1 MKKIGI
7 DIDDTVMNTFDVIEE
22 AARYFDKYFLEN
34 KGYQDITKYDF
45 HERFYWT
52 SEEKKAFFNYFRK
65 NKLYLKAKPKG
76 DALYYL
82 EKLYNEGYEIYFLT
96 RRKKDEKLDIL
107 SITKNDLI
115 SKGFKFTD
123 CYIGLSKKGEACKSL
138 GIDVFIDDAV
148 IQIEDVN
155 NYGIKTILIDNW
167 YNKEY
172 KGLRA
177 KNFQEI
183 YNIIRKWNNARW

>member
-1 MKKIGI
+1 MKIVI

-155 NYGIKTILIDNW
+155 NYGIKTILVDNW

-183 YNIIRKWNNARW
+183 YNIIRKWNNAR

>member
-1 MKKIGI
+1 MKIGI
-7 DIDDTVMNTFDVIEE
+7 DIDDTVMNTIEVIDE
-22 AARYFDKYFLEN
+22 AALEFDKIYLAN

-45 HERFYWT
+45 HDRFYWS
-52 SEEKKAFFNYFRK
+52 SEEKRAFFEYFRK
-65 NKLYLKAKPKG
+65 NKLYLKARPKG

-96 RRKKDEKLDIL
+96 RRSTDEKLDIL
-107 SITKNDLI
+107 EITKNDLT
-115 SKGFKFTD
+115 SKGFKYKD
-123 CYIGLSKKGEACKSL
+123 CYIGLSKKGEACKKL
-138 GIDVFIDDAV
+138 GIDVFIDDSV
-148 IQIEDVN
+148 MQIEDVN
-155 NYGIKTILIDNW
+155 NYHIKTILVDTW

-183 YNIIRKWNNARW
+183 YNIIRKWNNAR

>member
-1 MKKIGI
+1 MKIGI

-65 NKLYLKAKPKG
+65 NKLYLKAKPKE

-123 CYIGLSKKGEACKSL
+123 CYIGLSKKGEACKNL

-183 YNIIRKWNNARW
+183 YNIIRKWNNAR

>member
-1 MKKIGI
+1 MKIGI
-7 DIDDTVMNTFDVIEE
+7 DIDDTVMNTFDVIGE

-155 NYGIKTILIDNW
+155 NYGIKTILVDNW

-183 YNIIRKWNNARW
+183 YNIIRKWNNAR

>member
-1 MKKIGI
+1 MKIGI
-7 DIDDTVMNTFDVIEE
+7 DIDDTVMNTFDIIEE

-155 NYGIKTILIDNW
+155 NYGIKTILVDNW

-183 YNIIRKWNNARW
+183 YNIIRKWNNAR

>member
-1 MKKIGI
+1 MKIGI

-82 EKLYNEGYEIYFLT
+82 EKLYNEGYELYFLT

-123 CYIGLSKKGEACKSL
+123 CYIGLSKKGEACKNL

-183 YNIIRKWNNARW
+183 YNIIRKWNNAR

>member
-1 MKKIGI
+1 MKIGI
-7 DIDDTVMNTFDVIEE
+7 DIDDTVMNTFDIIEE

>member
-1 MKKIGI
+1 MKIGI

-155 NYGIKTILIDNW
+155 NYGIKTILVDNW

>member
-1 MKKIGI
+1 MKIGI

-123 CYIGLSKKGEACKSL
+123 CYIGLSKKGEACKNL
-138 GIDVFIDDAV
+138 EIDVFIDDAV

-155 NYGIKTILIDNW
+155 NYGIKTILVDNW

-183 YNIIRKWNNARW
+183 YNIIRKWNNAR

>member
-1 MKKIGI
+1 MKIGI

-22 AARYFDKYFLEN
+22 AARYFDRYFLEN

-155 NYGIKTILIDNW
+155 NYGIKTILVDNW

-183 YNIIRKWNNARW
+183 YNIIRKWNNAR

>member
-1 MKKIGI
+1 MKIGI

-172 KGLRA
+172 KVLRA

-183 YNIIRKWNNARW
+183 YNIIRKWNNAR

>member
-1 MKKIGI
+1 MKIGI

-34 KGYQDITKYDF
+34 KCYKDKSNYDF

-115 SKGFKFTD
+115 SKGFKCAD

-183 YNIIRKWNNARW
+183 YNIIRKWNNAR

>member
-1 MKKIGI
+1 M
-7 DIDDTVMNTFDVIEE
+7 
-22 AARYFDKYFLEN
+22 
-34 KGYQDITKYDF
+34 GYQDKSKYDF

-183 YNIIRKWNNARW
+183 YNIIRKWNNAR

>member
-1 MKKIGI
+1 MKIGI

-22 AARYFDKYFLEN
+22 AARYFDRYFLEN

-123 CYIGLSKKGEACKSL
+123 CYIGLSKKGEACKSS

-155 NYGIKTILIDNW
+155 NYGIKTILVDNW

-183 YNIIRKWNNARW
+183 YNIIRKWNNAR

>member
-1 MKKIGI
+1 MKIGI

-155 NYGIKTILIDNW
+155 NYGIKTILVDNW

-183 YNIIRKWNNARW
+183 YNIIRKWNNAR

>member
-1 MKKIGI
+1 MKIGI

-34 KGYQDITKYDF
+34 KGYQDKSKYDF

-123 CYIGLSKKGEACKSL
+123 CHIGLSKKGEACKSL

-155 NYGIKTILIDNW
+155 NYGIKTILVDNW

-183 YNIIRKWNNARW
+183 YNIIRKWNNAR

>member
-1 MKKIGI
+1 MKIGI

-123 CYIGLSKKGEACKSL
+123 CYIGLSKKGEACKNL

-155 NYGIKTILIDNW
+155 NYGIKAILIDNW

-183 YNIIRKWNNARW
+183 YNIIRKWNNAR

>member
-1 MKKIGI
+1 MKIGI
-7 DIDDTVMNTFDVIEE
+7 DIDDTVMNTIEVIEE
-22 AARYFDKYFLEN
+22 AALDFDKYFLAN

-65 NKLYLKAKPKG
+65 NKLYLKATPKG

-96 RRKKDEKLDIL
+96 RRSKDEKLDIL
-107 SITKNDLI
+107 SITKDDLTK
-115 SKGFKFTD
+115 KGFKYKD
-123 CYIGLSKKGEACKSL
+123 CYIGLSKKGEACKDL
-138 GIDVFIDDAV
+138 GIDVFIDDSV
-148 IQIEDVN
+148 MQIEDVN
-155 NYGIKTILIDNW
+155 KYGIKTILVDNW

-172 KGLRA
+172 KGLKA
-177 KNFQEI
+177 QGFQEI
-183 YNIIRKWNNARW
+183 YNTIRKWNNAR

>member
-1 MKKIGI
+1 MKIGI

-34 KGYQDITKYDF
+34 KGYQDKSKYDF

-65 NKLYLKAKPKG
+65 NELYLKAKPKG

-183 YNIIRKWNNARW
+183 YNIIRKWNNAR

>member
-1 MKKIGI
+1 MKIGI

-52 SEEKKAFFNYFRK
+52 SEEKQAFFNYFRK

-183 YNIIRKWNNARW
+183 YNIIRKWNNAR

>member
-1 MKKIGI
+1 MKIGI

-155 NYGIKTILIDNW
+155 NYGIKTILLDNW

-183 YNIIRKWNNARW
+183 YNIIRKWNNAR

>member
-1 MKKIGI
+1 MKIGI
-7 DIDDTVMNTFDVIEE
+7 DIDDTVMNTIDVIEE

-148 IQIEDVN
+148 IQIEDAN

-183 YNIIRKWNNARW
+183 YNIIRKWNNAR

>member
-1 MKKIGI
+1 MKIGI
-7 DIDDTVMNTFDVIEE
+7 DIDDTVMNSFDVIEE
-22 AARYFDKYFLEN
+22 AAKYFDKYFLEN
-34 KGYQDITKYDF
+34 KGYQDKSKYDF

-155 NYGIKTILIDNW
+155 NYGINTILIDNW

-183 YNIIRKWNNARW
+183 YNIIRKWNNAR

>member
-1 MKKIGI
+1 MKIGI

-22 AARYFDKYFLEN
+22 AAKYFDKYFLEN
-34 KGYQDITKYDF
+34 NGYQDKSKYDF

-183 YNIIRKWNNARW
+183 YNIIRKWNNAR

>member
-1 MKKIGI
+1 MKIGI

-22 AARYFDKYFLEN
+22 AAGYFDKYFLEN

-183 YNIIRKWNNARW
+183 YNIIRKWNNAR

>member
-1 MKKIGI
+1 MKIGI

-123 CYIGLSKKGEACKSL
+123 CYIGLSKKGEACKNL

-155 NYGIKTILIDNW
+155 NYGIKTILVDNW

-183 YNIIRKWNNARW
+183 YNIIRKWNNAR

>member
-1 MKKIGI
+1 MKIGI

-22 AARYFDKYFLEN
+22 AARYFDRYFLEN

-96 RRKKDEKLDIL
+96 RRSKDEKLDIL

-123 CYIGLSKKGEACKSL
+123 CYIGLSKKGEACKNL

-155 NYGIKTILIDNW
+155 NYDIKTILVDNW

-183 YNIIRKWNNARW
+183 YNIIRKWNNAR

>member
-123 CYIGLSKKGEACKSL
+123 CYIGLSKKGEACKNL

-155 NYGIKTILIDNW
+155 NYGIKTILVDNW

-183 YNIIRKWNNARW
+183 YNIIRKWNNAR

>member
-1 MKKIGI
+1 MKIGI
-7 DIDDTVMNTFDVIEE
+7 DIDDTVMNTFDIIEE

-123 CYIGLSKKGEACKSL
+123 CYIGLSKKGEACKNL

-155 NYGIKTILIDNW
+155 NYGIKTILVDNW

-183 YNIIRKWNNARW
+183 YNIIRKWNNAR

>member
-1 MKKIGI
+1 MKIGI

-22 AARYFDKYFLEN
+22 AARYFDRYFLEN

-82 EKLYNEGYEIYFLT
+82 EKLYNEGYELYFLT

-183 YNIIRKWNNARW
+183 YNIIRKWNNAR

>member
-1 MKKIGI
+1 MKIGI
-7 DIDDTVMNTFDVIEE
+7 DIDDTVMNTFDIIEE

-123 CYIGLSKKGEACKSL
+123 CYIGLSKKGETCKSL

-183 YNIIRKWNNARW
+183 YNIIRKWNNAR

>member
-1 MKKIGI
+1 MKIGI

-22 AARYFDKYFLEN
+22 AARYFDRYFLEN

-183 YNIIRKWNNARW
+183 YNIIRKWNNAR

>member
-1 MKKIGI
+1 MKIGI

-22 AARYFDKYFLEN
+22 AARYFDRYFLEN

-82 EKLYNEGYEIYFLT
+82 EKLYNEGYELYFLT

-155 NYGIKTILIDNW
+155 NYDIKTILVDNW

-183 YNIIRKWNNARW
+183 YNIIRKWNNAR

>member
-1 MKKIGI
+1 MKIGI
-7 DIDDTVMNTFDVIEE
+7 DIDDTVMNTIDVIEE

-34 KGYQDITKYDF
+34 KGYQDKSKYDF

-96 RRKKDEKLDIL
+96 RRSKDKKLDIL

-123 CYIGLSKKGEACKSL
+123 CYIGLSKKGEACKNL

-148 IQIEDVN
+148 MQIEDVN
-155 NYGIKTILIDNW
+155 NYDIKTILVDNW

-183 YNIIRKWNNARW
+183 YNIIRKWNNAR

>member
-1 MKKIGI
+1 MKIGI

-22 AARYFDKYFLEN
+22 AAKYFDKYFLEN
-34 KGYQDITKYDF
+34 QGYQDKSKYDF

-183 YNIIRKWNNARW
+183 YNIIRKWNNAR

>member
-155 NYGIKTILIDNW
+155 NYGIKTILVDNW